1 MVFNR
6 SLKTDIKSL
15 ILRHL
20 VMVAIILMTALFAFN
35 VAFSQTGMNIPV
47 EITWSD
53 QGTSFRPSSVT
64 LRLFDGNMEVKSIT
78 LTSANQDP
86 LNANKWV
93 GSFDSVPYSA
103 NYTIVEDGVTG
114 YTISGNN
121 ATPVI
126 DNTTAI
132 LNSQTGTD
140 RNGSVQLGD
149 ANFVLV
155 KANVSNSTRWSLWTL
170 ENYSGDKYTQ
180 LINALKTAVGDNSI
194 TINSSNYSTS
204 LPTTFTLY
212 SLLLFSETVEISGS
226 EGNITYDHSYLMTDR
241 VSAFYYGNVVV
252 ATSDSVVVTNVE
264 NVVNTHTLTV
274 HHVNEDNTQ
283 FAPDVVT
290 QYDDGDTYTAS
301 PISND
306 HYSPE
311 LVSGSATG
319 TITNDMELT
328 YVYHPLYHDVI
339 YQFTGSVFPP
349 NTNTLLPATEEHLH
363 GSTVTVAQDP
373 TAAGYRFLGW
383 KINGADAG
391 TSFTMPTSDVTIT
404 GSWEQFNGYFTPSI
418 SMNIENESDYY
429 RVLDTVTFAINVTNS
444 ESYPIHDVVVDELL
458 DGATFIAGSD
468 YTVISDQQASIPTIA
483 AGETVTLY
491 ATYQVARDVTETI
504 TNTAEITSATAANYY
519 YLNPSHDYEAEVD
532 FDVHAWQDE
541 PVVTGINSN
550 STTLYYVLM
559 LAGAIGAGIGVVN
572 INNKKKITKG
582 RK

>member
-1 MVFNR
+1 M
-6 SLKTDIKSL
+6 
-15 ILRHL
+15 
-20 VMVAIILMTALFAFN
+20 
-35 VAFSQTGMNIPV
+35 
-47 EITWSD
+47 
-53 QGTSFRPSSVT
+53 
-64 LRLFDGNMEVKSIT
+64 RLFDGNTEVKSIT
-78 LTSANQDP
+78 LTSADQDP
-86 LNANKWV
+86 LNTNKWV

-103 NYTIVEDGVTG
+103 NYTIVEDDVTG

-155 KANVSNSTRWSLWTL
+155 KANVSNSTRWYLWTL

-180 LINALKTAVGDNSI
+180 LINELKTVVGDNSI

-212 SLLLFSETVEISGS
+212 SLLLFDETVEISGS
-226 EGNITYDHSYLMTDR
+226 EGNITYDHSYWFTDR

-264 NVVNTHTLTV
+264 NVVNTHTLTI

-306 HYSPE
+306 HYSSE

-319 TITNDMELT
+319 TITSDMELT

-339 YQFTGSVFPP
+339 YQFTGNVFPP
-349 NTNTLLPATEEHLH
+349 NANTLLPATEEHLH

-373 TAAGYRFLGW
+373 TADGYRFLGW

-404 GSWEQFNGYFTPSI
+404 GSWEQFDGYFEPDI
-418 SMNIENESDYY
+418 DIKIVNGPEYY
-429 RVLDTVTFAINVTNS
+429 RVLDTVPFTI
-444 ESYPIHDVVVDELL
+444 
-458 DGATFIAGSD
+458 
-468 YTVISDQQASIPTIA
+468 TV
-483 AGETVTLY
+483 
-491 ATYQVARDVTETI
+491 
-504 TNTAEITSATAANYY
+504 TNTANYPIANVVVEELMSGAKFISGTGYTIVDDQTANIPAIAANSSVVLYAQYTIPQDITQTLTNTVQITSATAANYY
-519 YLNPSHDYEAEVD
+519 YLDPSHDYEAEVD

-550 STTLYYVLM
+550 STTLYFVLM
-559 LAGAIGAGIGVVN
+559 LTGAVGAVIGVVN